1 MILVYTR
8 VSTGNRNDYTT
19 LYIIIYTFV
28 TYGWGGW
35 WGGCFNPPKRYLEG
49 LGGIT
54 GNRNDYTTFIIFID
68 TFVTLISERVY
79 MR

>member
-1 MILVYTR
+1 MA
-8 VSTGNRNDYTT
+8 
-19 LYIIIYTFV
+19 
-28 TYGWGGW
+28 GGV
-35 WGGCFNPPKRYLEG
+35 GGGVVFNPPKRYLEG

>member
-1 MILVYTR
+1 MAGG
-8 VSTGNRNDYTT
+8 VS
-19 LYIIIYTFV
+19 
-28 TYGWGGW
+28 GGVVLTPTSDIW
-35 WGGCFNPPKRYLEG
+35 VS
-49 LGGIT
+49 T

>member
-1 MILVYTR
+1 MTILHYILSYT
-8 VSTGNRNDYTT
+8 
-19 LYIIIYTFV
+19 LLLPMA
-28 TYGWGGW
+28 GGL
-35 WGGCFNPPKRYLEG
+35 GGVGGGVVFNHHKRYLVG
-49 LGGIT
+49 FRVST